1 MADALDS
8 ASRRM
13 QIWFGIPET
22 PDGIPETPD
31 VPNTVKSKN
40 LHDVMEA
47 NILHG
52 KRNREPVATEDKPA
66 ASDLVWKSEP

>member
-1 MADALDS
+1 
-8 ASRRM
+8 
-13 QIWFGIPET
+13 
-22 PDGIPETPD
+22 
-31 VPNTVKSKN
+31 
-40 LHDVMEA
+40 VMEA